1 MHGHG
6 SSTGNGMRLDLLRL
20 LEKKQNKVTY
30 IGSQESG
37 NMTNKY
43 SEGHPGATI
52 KEMPGF
58 YKDTIKQNPNVI
70 LVFVGTNDNYNPG
83 SETAHERM
91 GLVVDDL
98 VKQAPKAAIL
108 IAQITTV
115 TSNEKAAKNI
125 ASFNKNLIPVIKKRA
140 DKGAHVALVDM
151 GKILK
156 PEDLSKDGKHPN
168 DKGHAKIAK
177 AWYKGLSRAA
187 SKGWIKE
194 PLKAGSNSTEPA
206 KKADEDTNKI
216 KTTDQV
222 SKKEGLNVAKDGNQ
236 PGLDSTTAEK
246 EPAKTN

>member
-1 MHGHG
+1 
-6 SSTGNGMRLDLLRL
+6 MRLDLLKL
-20 LEKKQNKVTY
+20 LEKKNNKVTY

-37 NMTNKY
+37 NMTNKHN
-43 SEGHPGATI
+43 EGHPGATI

-58 YKDTIKQNPNVI
+58 FKDTIKQRPNVV

-98 VKQAPKAAIL
+98 IKAAPDAAVL
-108 IAQITTV
+108 VAQITTV
-115 TSNEKAAKNI
+115 TSDEKAAKNI
-125 ASFNKNLIPVIKKRA
+125 ATFNKNLVPVIKKRA
-140 DKGAHVALVDM
+140 DKGAHVALVNM
-151 GKILK
+151 GNLLK

-194 PLKAGSNSTEPA
+194 PLTVSGSNNTIPA
-206 KKADEDTNKI
+206 TKEDTESN
-216 KTTDQV
+216 
-222 SKKEGLNVAKDGNQ
+222 KKENGNG
-236 PGLDSTTAEK
+236 PSPK
-246 EPAKTN
+246 

>member
-6 SSTGNGMRLDLLRL
+6 SSTGNGMRLDLLKL
-20 LEKKQNKVTY
+20 LENERNKVTY

-37 NMTNKY
+37 NMTNKHN
-43 SEGHPGATI
+43 EGHPGATI

-58 YKDTIKQNPNVI
+58 FKDTIKQHPNVI
-70 LVFVGTNDNYNPG
+70 LEFVGTNDAYNPG

-91 GLVVDDL
+91 GVVVDDL
-98 VKQAPKAAIL
+98 VKEAPDAAIL

-125 ASFNKNLIPVIKKRA
+125 ATYNEKLIPVIKQRA
-140 DKGAHVALVDM
+140 DNGAHVALVDM
-151 GKILK
+151 GKILE

-177 AWYKGLSRAA
+177 AWYKGLSKAA

-194 PLKAGSNSTEPA
+194 PLKLSGSENATSAA
-206 KKADEDTNKI
+206 KGNEEADEEKTNDTAAPDK
-216 KTTDQV
+216 
-222 SKKEGLNVAKDGNQ
+222 GA
-236 PGLDSTTAEK
+236 TAEADSMHSK
-246 EPAKTN
+246 